1 MQAPGGRQQAVRPS
15 NKQETQLAGRQ
26 VDIARHIPR
35 QRLGTDTPAQRN
47 KGAQGVTEAEGHL
60 ERQMT
65 TDRESQIRQRDRQG
79 RWTDLVTAMG
89 QVQG

>member
-1 MQAPGGRQQAVRPS
+1 MPMQAEGMPMQAPGGRQQAIRPS

-35 QRLGTDTPAQRN
+35 QVGDTPAQRN

-65 TDRESQIRQRDRQG
+65 TRQRKSD
-79 RWTDLVTAMG
+79 
-89 QVQG
+89 